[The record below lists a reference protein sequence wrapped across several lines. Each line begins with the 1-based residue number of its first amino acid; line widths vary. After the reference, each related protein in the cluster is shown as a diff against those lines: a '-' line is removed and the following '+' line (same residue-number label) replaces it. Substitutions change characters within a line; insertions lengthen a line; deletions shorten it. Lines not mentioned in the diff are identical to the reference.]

1 MIVRNNKR
9 WLKIIAMGK
18 RAPRHNVGVYCI
30 VNFDFSKCKTLNV
43 RFKRVKLSKKKM
55 NRRYSNRLLCNIGP
69 GRY

>member
-9 WLKIIAMGK
+9 WLKVIAMGK

-30 VNFDFSKCKTLNV
+30 VNFDFSKVKTLEV
-43 RFKRVKLSKKKM
+43 RFKRTKLGAKHK
-55 NRRYSNRLLCNIGP
+55 NRRWSNRLCCHISP